1 MVEEI
6 QLIYKASDIE
16 TSNITFRL
24 ISEAGKTDTNVE
36 ETQELNLYIKNEYVT
51 VKHFLSKFIVEGMT
65 PVFIF

>member
-51 VKHFLSKFIVEGMT
+51 V
-65 PVFIF
+65 